1 MRYELAK
8 SGTGALG
15 EAHSV
20 IGGAVDVTTRVE
32 VGTTVV
38 LVQKEKTTVDEEVP
52 RYVLQAELR
61 MVPVNFDSA
70 GGTDGVGDAWRRLR

>member
-1 MRYELAK
+1 M
-8 SGTGALG
+8 
-15 EAHSV
+15 
-20 IGGAVDVTTRVE
+20 
-32 VGTTVV
+32 
-38 LVQKEKTTVDEEVP
+38 LVQNEKTTVDEEVP